1 MEHEKILLTKEGIE
15 RLEKEREL
23 LINVE
28 RTRVIEEL
36 QAARAQGDLSEN
48 ADYDAARDRQAVVEA
63 RIKEIERML
72 ANIVLIEETGSTS
85 VVEPGTTV
93 TFVDLSDK
101 EELVYAIVGSFETN
115 PSKGKISNESPLG
128 KAMMGKAV
136 GDTVTV
142 MVEEPYDIKI
152 KKIERL

>member
-15 RLEKEREL
+15 RLEKEREQ

-63 RIKEIERML
+63 RIKEIEHML

-85 VVEPGTTV
+85 VIEPGTTV
-93 TFVDLSDK
+93 TFEDLVDK
-101 EELVYAIVGSFETN
+101 EILVYTIVGSFETN

-136 GDTVTV
+136 GDVVTV
-142 MVEEPYDIKI
+142 MVEEPYDILI